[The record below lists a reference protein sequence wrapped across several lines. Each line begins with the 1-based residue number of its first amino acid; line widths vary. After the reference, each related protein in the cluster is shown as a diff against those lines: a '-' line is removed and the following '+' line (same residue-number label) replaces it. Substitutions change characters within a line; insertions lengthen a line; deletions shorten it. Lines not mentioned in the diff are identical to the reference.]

1 MKKITD
7 LLQIGTMTLVFSV
20 LMVLDPIANAQLTGL
35 ALVGWRMDY
44 RGLESRLSAKSG
56 GLSKPQCLYT
66 ITCWQGLETTMEE

>member
-35 ALVGWRMDY
+35 ALVGWV
-44 RGLESRLSAKSG
+44 G
-56 GLSKPQCLYT
+56 
-66 ITCWQGLETTMEE
+66 ETVWG